1 MGVASRRAWLTVV
14 AALLAAMVVAVA
26 PVHAHSDLSSS
37 DPQDGAVLAEAPQ
50 EISFT
55 FNEELLAQGNA
66 VTLTHVDSD
75 TRLELGEVEVRGDT
89 VRVAW
94 PDQSPAGEFRAAY
107 RVVSADGHPIDGA
120 VTFMVEQ
127 AMGGTAAV
135 EASPSASPSDAPTA
149 SGDVAGTAAPSPL
162 EVSAS
167 PQPVAADSEATP
179 GTGLLLWA
187 LGLGAVALAGAGLG
201 ARYLR
206 RTR

>member
-14 AALLAAMVVAVA
+14 AALLAALVVAVA
-26 PVHAHSDLSSS
+26 PVRAHSDLSSS

-75 TRLELGEVEVRGDT
+75 TRLELGEVAVRGDT

-127 AMGGTAAV
+127 AAGATPAV
-135 EASPSASPSDAPTA
+135 EASPSASPSDATRE
-149 SGDVAGTAAPSPL
+149 SPSPA
-162 EVSAS
+162 VASAS
-167 PQPVAADSEATP
+167 PQQVSTEAEPAATP

>member
-127 AMGGTAAV
+127 AMGGTTAAT
-135 EASPSASPSDAPTA
+135 SASPSDAPTA
-149 SGDVAGTAAPSPL
+149 SGDVAATATPSPL

>member
-14 AALLAAMVVAVA
+14 AALLAALVVAVA
-26 PVHAHSDLSSS
+26 PVRAHSDLSSS
-37 DPQDGAVLAEAPQ
+37 DPQDGAVLADAPQ

-120 VTFMVEQ
+120 VTFTVEQ
-127 AMGGTAAV
+127 AAGATPAV
-135 EASPSASPSDAPTA
+135 EASPSASPSDATRE
-149 SGDVAGTAAPSPL
+149 SPSPA
-162 EVSAS
+162 VASAS
-167 PQPVAADSEATP
+167 PQQVSTEAEPAATP

>member
-14 AALLAAMVVAVA
+14 AALLAALVVAVA
-26 PVHAHSDLSSS
+26 PVRAHSDLSSS
-37 DPQDGAVLAEAPQ
+37 DPQDGAVLADAPE

-75 TRLELGEVEVRGDT
+75 ARLELGEVEVRGDT

-120 VTFMVEQ
+120 VTFSIEQ
-127 AMGGTAAV
+127 AAGATPAV
-135 EASPSASPSDAPTA
+135 EASPSASPSDATRE
-149 SGDVAGTAAPSPL
+149 SPSPA
-162 EVSAS
+162 VASAS
-167 PQPVAADSEATP
+167 PQQVSTEAEPAATP